1 MQIELK
7 SVKTQ
12 SDMRLNQI
20 DNKFE
25 NRLNQIEN
33 RFTNLEG
40 RLNKPDDGFYYG
52 PDY

>member
-1 MQIELK
+1 MELK

-12 SDMRLNQI
+12 SNR
-20 DNKFE
+20 FE

-40 RLNKPDDGFYYG
+40 RLYEPNYPNDPNY
-52 PDY
+52 DYERPLY